1 MGSYRKI
8 LTAIDGSETS
18 LNALK
23 QAFKLACTEK
33 CWITVV
39 SVVPPYEGDLDL
51 TAVGNVMKTM
61 RKPCEDALAEAGK
74 LAESERA
81 SIKTVCEEGEI
92 FERIVDVAEAD
103 NCDLIVM
110 GKRGMHPLGRAF
122 VGSVTARVI
131 GYSSKD
137 ILVVPE
143 KVVVEWKNILFATDG
158 SKYSNAAAEKAIAFA
173 RSYGGEL
180 KVISIVDVPTEY
192 YAEAPKAVEDL
203 TRKAK
208 GFVDDV
214 KKKAETYGIKASTFI
229 GEGETYQVITDFAK
243 KENADVIILGSHGRT
258 GIRRLL
264 MGSVTEKVIGY
275 APCPVLIVK
284 I

>member
-8 LTAIDGSETS
+8 LTAVDGSETS

-51 TAVGNVMKTM
+51 TAVGNVMKSM
-61 RKPCEDALAEAGK
+61 RKPCEDALAEARK
-74 LAESERA
+74 LAESEKA
-81 SIKTVCEEGEI
+81 LIKTVCEEGEI
-92 FERIVDVAEAD
+92 FQRIVDVAEAD

-110 GKRGMHPLGRAF
+110 GRRGMHPVGRAF
-122 VGSVTARVI
+122 VGSVAARVI

-143 KVVVEWKNILFATDG
+143 KVAVEWKNIVFATDG

-208 GFVDDV
+208 GFVEDV
-214 KKKAETYGIKASTFI
+214 KKKAEAYGIKASTFT
-229 GEGETYQVITDFAK
+229 GEGETYQVITDFAE